1 MIEYKVSPKAEKYF
15 KKLKDKELKRK
26 YHEAIKAIRVN
37 PDIGKPKTGDIKGIV
52 GYDIHHKGVNYE
64 IAYEVVELDGQLLII
79 ILAGSRENFYNE
91 LKIYLRKRMNQS
103 DNTK

>member
-26 YHEAIKAIRVN
+26 YHEAIKA
-37 PDIGKPKTGDIKGIV
+37 
-52 GYDIHHKGVNYE
+52 IHHKGVNYE